1 MLIADL
7 HCDTIS
13 SIFKSGEPLLN
24 NSGHFDLER
33 GIRAGIVLQVFAL
46 FVSPAEGNN
55 MFRQILKQVDCFH
68 EQIAANPD
76 MAYMVCCS
84 DDLMQAD
91 HADKIGCLLHLEGA
105 DALGGEI
112 EMLRLLHRLG
122 LRSLGLTWNHRN
134 LLADGVMEGDPGT
147 GLSNLGRKMVKEID
161 LLGMVLDLAHAAPQ
175 SFYDAMEIYSKPV
188 MISHANSRSIWDHQ
202 RNLSDDQLKALAQ
215 NDGIIGLTL
224 VSDFVARMPAS
235 IDDFLD
241 HLVYISELIG
251 VRHVALGSDFD
262 GASNLVMP
270 GIQAYYEW
278 ESLLSKRGFL
288 SGEQEMVLG
297 GNAARFFKTIF

>member
-13 SIFKSGEPLLN
+13 AIFKSGESLFR

-33 GIRAGIVLQVFAL
+33 GIRAGIGLQIFAL

-55 MFRQILKQVDCFH
+55 MFRQILKQVDYFH
-68 EQIAANPD
+68 EQIEANSET
-76 MAYMVCCS
+76 AYMVCCS
-84 DDLMQAD
+84 DDMIQAD
-91 HADKIGCLLHLEGA
+91 HAEKIGCLLHLEGA
-105 DALGGEI
+105 DALGGEM
-112 EMLRLLHRLG
+112 EMLRLMHRMG

-147 GLSNLGRKMVKEID
+147 GLSNLGRKMVKE
-161 LLGMVLDLAHAAPQ
+161 LYRLGMVLDLAHAAPR
-175 SFYDAMEIYSKPV
+175 SFYDALEIYPKPV

-202 RNLSDDQLKALAQ
+202 RNLSDDQLRALAH
-215 NDGIIGLTL
+215 NNGIIGLTL

-241 HLVYISELIG
+241 HMVYISELIG
-251 VRHVALGSDFD
+251 VSHVALGSDFD

-270 GIQAYYEW
+270 GIQAYCGW
-278 ESLLSKRGFL
+278 ESLLSKRGFT
-288 SGEQEMVLG
+288 SSEQEMVLG
-297 GNAARFFKTIF
+297 GNATRFFKTIL